1 MYARR
6 SAATARV
13 RTSPPRPTNRG
24 IAPGRSPRPL
34 PSTPGGS
41 APRSG
46 GLASPGTSPRA
57 RRDPGRA
64 ASRSVAPSSLRSP
77 PHRACAARG
86 TRVRSRLCRAVGPR
100 RTPRGSA
107 TASPSCLQGRADV
120 GRAEGPKA
128 RCRVPPAQRPSP
140 QGRRRPLGART
151 AACAP
156 SVGCRKMSRRTAGE
170 RRPVR
175 TRGSAAHAAQP
186 TQRRVPRPPAG
197 APASSPRGAR
207 GRAD

>member
-1 MYARR
+1 MYSTARAGSAPPHSDR
-6 SAATARV
+6 SVARTRTVRTRGGRPRQRV

-24 IAPGRSPRPL
+24 
-34 PSTPGGS
+34 TPGASRPSFHTCGS

-46 GLASPGTSPRA
+46 GLACQAIASRTA
-57 RRDPGRA
+57 RSWSA

-128 RCRVPPAQRPSP
+128 RCRVPPAQHPSP

-156 SVGCRKMSRRTAGE
+156 SVGCRKMSRRTE
-170 RRPVR
+170 
-175 TRGSAAHAAQP
+175 SDDQC
-186 TQRRVPRPPAG
+186 
-197 APASSPRGAR
+197 AR
-207 GRAD
+207 EISRAR